1 MRYRVVGTLSIS
13 DGPGC
18 DWAGQRIPG
27 STLVEVEGEMDAE
40 TPRRAMHQ
48 VAWVAGQV
56 ATLGCGAMA
65 GRHWASW
72 EPWDVKVFDDQGREL
87 LHDNGT
93 AKMYER
99 MGYQHGS

>member
-27 STLVEVEGEMDAE
+27 SSLVEVEGDMDAE

-48 VAWVAGQV
+48 VALLAGHVAQFAVRGW
-56 ATLGCGAMA
+56 T
-65 GRHWASW
+65 SW
-72 EPWDVKVFDDQGREL
+72 EPWDVRVFDDQGREL

-93 AKMYER
+93 AKMYDR
-99 MGYQHGS
+99 MGYQHDS